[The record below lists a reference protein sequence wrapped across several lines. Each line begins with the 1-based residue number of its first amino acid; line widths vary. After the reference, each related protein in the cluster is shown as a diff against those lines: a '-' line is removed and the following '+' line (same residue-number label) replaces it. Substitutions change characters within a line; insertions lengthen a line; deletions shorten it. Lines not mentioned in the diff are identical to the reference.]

1 MTNEQAIANLKH
13 AKRWNDIPS
22 GDAIDIAID
31 ALMKIHNNESL
42 YYTIQDIMCIF
53 GISKNTA
60 YKLARLDGVPCMRI
74 GDKYL
79 FEKEAFNNWRKR
91 NLNRTIII

>member
-13 AKRWNDIPS
+13 AKRWNDLPS
-22 GDAIDIAID
+22 GDALDMAIE
-31 ALMKIHNNESL
+31 ALMKIRNNESL

-60 YKLARLDGVPCMRI
+60 YKLAKLDGVPCMRI
-74 GDKYL
+74 GDKCL

-91 NLNRTIII
+91 NLNRTINI